1 VSKTGEIVM
10 DFPKNETANIPPVQL
25 GPESRFNFRCHKG
38 LSCFTKCCRGINI
51 MLTPYDIVRLK
62 NRMQISSSEFLAVYT
77 APQLL
82 EKTDLPVVTLKMLD
96 DKENSCPFVRDDGC
110 IVYAD
115 RPTTCRYY
123 PLGVASL
130 SFKEQEEGGFY
141 FFIHEPHCRG
151 FEQDTEWTVE
161 NWRMDQGVDIHDQ
174 INAEWTDLI
183 VRKRS
188 LPPNIR
194 LTDKTKN
201 MFFTASYDIDRFRR
215 FVFESSFLSLY
226 NIEKEM
232 VEKIRSDEIALLQ
245 FGFKWLK
252 WLLFKDG
259 ELKMNEEAA
268 AVRREKFS
276 EK

>member
-1 VSKTGEIVM
+1 M
-10 DFPKNETANIPPVQL
+10 DLPKNETANIPPVQL
-25 GPESRFNFRCHKG
+25 GPDSRFTFRCHNG
-38 LSCFTKCCRGINI
+38 LKCFTKCCRGINI

-62 NRMQISSSEFLAVYT
+62 NRMMISSTEFLAVYT
-77 APQLL
+77 TPQLL
-82 EKTDLPVVTLKMLD
+82 EKTDLPVVTLKMMD
-96 DKENSCPFVRDDGC
+96 DADNSCPFVRQNGC
-110 IVYAD
+110 IVYED

-141 FFIHEPHCRG
+141 FLIQEPHCLG
-151 FEQDTEWTVE
+151 FEEDTEWTVE
-161 NWRMDQGVDIHDQ
+161 KWRMDQGVDIHDQ

-201 MFFTASYDIDRFRR
+201 MFFTASYDIDRFKR
-215 FVFESSFLSLY
+215 FIFESTFLTLY
-226 NIEKEM
+226 NVDKDTIER
-232 VEKIRSDEIALLQ
+232 IGTDEISLLQ

-259 ELKMNEEAA
+259 EFTMNDDAA
-268 AVRREKFS
+268 TVRREKLTG
-276 EK
+276 K

>member
-1 VSKTGEIVM
+1 M
-10 DFPKNETANIPPVQL
+10 NLLNNETANIPPIQL
-25 GPESRFNFRCHKG
+25 GPDSRFNFKCHKA
-38 LSCFTKCCRGINI
+38 LSCFTTCCRGINI

-62 NRMQISSSEFLAVYT
+62 NRMQLSSGEFLAVYT
-77 APQLL
+77 TPQLL

-96 DKENSCPFVRDDGC
+96 DKEKSCPFVRDDGC

-115 RPTTCRYY
+115 RPTACRYY

-141 FFIHEPHCRG
+141 FFIREPHCRG
-151 FEQDTEWTVE
+151 FEEDTEWTVE

-226 NIEKEM
+226 NIEKDM
-232 VEKIRSDEIALLQ
+232 VEKIRSDEITLLQ

-259 ELKMNEEAA
+259 ELKMNEDAA
-268 AVRREKFS
+268 AARREKFT